1 MSDDFIYTASVEGN
15 YERITNFAGVK
26 TTICK
31 NRFEV
36 TCQLHAE
43 INEER
48 VVGELKAWI
57 AKRRDEEMLD
67 AGGVPGSVS

>member
-1 MSDDFIYTASVEGN
+1 MSDDFIHATGGEN
-15 YERITNFAGVK
+15 YERITNMAGVK

-36 TCQLHAE
+36 VCQPHAE
-43 INEER
+43 VNEQR
-48 VVGELKAWI
+48 AIDDLKAWI

-67 AGGVPGSVS
+67 AGGVPGAVS